1 MPGSSAIGKETGHER
16 IAGRSAA
23 HRPAGGARRG
33 RGDVAD
39 ARGADVAHPRLRG
52 AALRRARERHGEGL
66 CARSRRDPI
75 PRRSSHAV
83 RAGVWSRGIRTG
95 LQGGLL
101 RRAEA
106 WPVRV
111 SDAKAVADRL
121 VKAKRLNALLTPPK
135 DLRKSL
141 NTQIAAARP
150 TGVLYGMP
158 VAVKDN
164 ICTLEFTTSCGSK
177 ILEGYRSPYEAT
189 AVAKLRAA
197 GALIAG
203 KTNCD
208 EFGMGSSTE
217 HSAYGR
223 SLHPFDKTRVPGGSS
238 GGSAVLVAAGA
249 VPAALGSETGGSVR
263 QPASLCGVVGI
274 KPTYGRVSRYGL
286 VAFGSSLDQIGV
298 LGRSVHDAAL
308 VLSVISG
315 RDPKDAT
322 CEDRDSLRLPNV
334 PESLQGFV
342 IGVPKEYFP
351 QDLDAAVRRACDR
364 AIRLLRE
371 LGAAVREV
379 SLPHTAY
386 AVATYYIIAPAEAS
400 SNLARYDGARYGP
413 RFNGSEDVRALYR
426 TTRGEGFGP
435 EVRRRVLVGTYVLS
449 SGYHDAYYRKA
460 QQMRALIAQD
470 FRNVFDRGV
479 DLVFT
484 PTTPTPAFKA
494 GEKIDDP
501 VAMYLSDI
509 FTVTANLAGL
519 PAMSLPI
526 GRIKGLPIGGQLIGQ
541 AFLEDEM
548 IEAAYAIERVVPATD
563 EA

>member
-1 MPGSSAIGKETGHER
+1 MRASSAIGKEKGHECVAR
-16 IAGRSAA
+16 GSPP

-33 RGDVAD
+33 GRGVAD
-39 ARGADVAHPRLRG
+39 ACRADVAHPRLRG
-52 AALRRARERHGEGL
+52 AAERGAGERNGQGLR
-66 CARSRRDPI
+66 ARSRRDPI
-75 PRRSSHAV
+75 PHRRGHSV
-83 RAGVWSRGIRTG
+83 RARVWSRGVRPR

-135 DLRKSL
+135 ELRKSL

-164 ICTLEFTTSCGSK
+164 ICTLEFTTTCGSR

-189 AVAKLRAA
+189 AVAKLKAA

-208 EFGMGSSTE
+208 EFAMGSSTE

-238 GGSAVLVAAGA
+238 GGSAALVAAGA

-274 KPTYGRVSRYGL
+274 KPTYGRVSRSGL

-298 LGRSVHDAAL
+298 LGRSVHDAAR

-315 RDPKDAT
+315 RDPKDST
-322 CEDRDSLRLPNV
+322 CEERDSLRLPTV

-351 QDLDAAVRRACDR
+351 QDLDPAVRDR
-364 AIRLLRE
+364 KSTRLNSSH
-371 LGAAVREV
+371 GYI
-379 SLPHTAY
+379 SY
-386 AVATYYIIAPAEAS
+386 AVFCLKKKNKT
-400 SNLARYDGARYGP
+400 N
-413 RFNGSEDVRALYR
+413 
-426 TTRGEGFGP
+426 T
-435 EVRRRVLVGTYVLS
+435 
-449 SGYHDAYYRKA
+449 
-460 QQMRALIAQD
+460 
-470 FRNVFDRGV
+470 
-479 DLVFT
+479 
-484 PTTPTPAFKA
+484 
-494 GEKIDDP
+494 
-501 VAMYLSDI
+501 
-509 FTVTANLAGL
+509 
-519 PAMSLPI
+519 
-526 GRIKGLPIGGQLIGQ
+526 
-541 AFLEDEM
+541 
-548 IEAAYAIERVVPATD
+548 
-563 EA
+563 

>member
-1 MPGSSAIGKETGHER
+1 M
-16 IAGRSAA
+16 
-23 HRPAGGARRG
+23 
-33 RGDVAD
+33 
-39 ARGADVAHPRLRG
+39 
-52 AALRRARERHGEGL
+52 
-66 CARSRRDPI
+66 
-75 PRRSSHAV
+75 
-83 RAGVWSRGIRTG
+83 
-95 LQGGLL
+95 
-101 RRAEA
+101 
-106 WPVRV
+106 

-141 NTQIAAARP
+141 NAQAAAARP

-164 ICTLEFTTSCGSK
+164 ICTLEFTTTCGSR

-189 AVAKLRAA
+189 AVAKLKAA

-208 EFGMGSSTE
+208 EFAMGSSTE

-223 SLHPFDKTRVPGGSS
+223 VLHPLDKARVPGGSS
-238 GGSAVLVAAGA
+238 GGSAALVAAGA

-263 QPASLCGVVGI
+263 QPASFCGVVGI

-298 LGRSVHDAAL
+298 FGRSVHDAAR

-315 RDPKDAT
+315 RDPRDST
-322 CEDRDSLRLPNV
+322 CEDRDSLRLPTV

-342 IGVPKEYFP
+342 DP
-351 QDLDAAVRRACDR
+351 AVRRACDR
-364 AIRLLRE
+364 AIRLMKE

-379 SLPHTAY
+379 SLPHTPY
-386 AVATYYIIAPAEAS
+386 AVPTYYVIAPAEAS
-400 SNLARYDGARYGP
+400 SNLARYDGVRYGP
-413 RFNGSEDVRALYR
+413 RFNGAVDLRGLYR
-426 TTRGEGFGP
+426 STRGQGFGP
-435 EVRRRVLVGTYVLS
+435 EVRRRILVGTYVLS
-449 SGYHDAYYRKA
+449 AGYYDAYYKRA

-470 FRNVFDRGV
+470 FRNAFDRGV
-479 DLVFT
+479 DLLFT
-484 PTTPTPAFKA
+484 PTVPSPAFKA
-494 GEKIDDP
+494 GEKLADP
-501 VAMYLSDI
+501 IAMYMSDI

-519 PAMSLPI
+519 PAMSLAI
-526 GRIKGLPIGGQLIGQ
+526 GRVKGLPIGGQLIGQ

-548 IEAAYAIERVVPATD
+548 IEAAYALERVVPETD

>member
-1 MPGSSAIGKETGHER
+1 M
-16 IAGRSAA
+16 
-23 HRPAGGARRG
+23 
-33 RGDVAD
+33 
-39 ARGADVAHPRLRG
+39 
-52 AALRRARERHGEGL
+52 
-66 CARSRRDPI
+66 
-75 PRRSSHAV
+75 
-83 RAGVWSRGIRTG
+83 
-95 LQGGLL
+95 
-101 RRAEA
+101 
-106 WPVRV
+106 

-121 VKAKRLNALLTPPK
+121 VKAKRLNALLTAPK

-141 NTQIAAARP
+141 TTQVAAARP

-164 ICTLEFTTSCGSK
+164 ICTLEFTTSCGSR

-189 AVAKLRAA
+189 AVAKLKAA

-208 EFGMGSSTE
+208 EFAMGSSTE

-223 SLHPFDKTRVPGGSS
+223 VLHPLDKTRVPGGSS
-238 GGSAVLVAAGA
+238 GGSAALVGAGA

-263 QPASLCGVVGI
+263 QPAAFCGVVGI

-298 LGRSVHDAAL
+298 FGRSVHDAAR

-315 RDPKDAT
+315 RDPRDAT
-322 CEDRDSLRLPNV
+322 CEDRDPLRLPTV

-342 IGVPKEYFP
+342 IGLPKEYFP
-351 QDLDAAVRRACDR
+351 PELDPAVRRACDR
-364 AIRLLRE
+364 AIRIMKE

-379 SLPHTAY
+379 SLPHTPY
-386 AVATYYIIAPAEAS
+386 AVPTYYVIAPAEAS
-400 SNLARYDGARYGP
+400 SNLARYDGVRYGP
-413 RFNGSEDVRALYR
+413 RFNGAADLRGLYR
-426 TTRGEGFGP
+426 ATRGQGFGP
-435 EVRRRVLVGTYVLS
+435 EVRRRILVGTYVLS
-449 SGYHDAYYRKA
+449 AGYYDAYYRRA

-479 DLVFT
+479 DLLFT
-484 PTTPTPAFKA
+484 PTVPSPAFKA
-494 GEKIDDP
+494 GEKLADP
-501 VAMYLSDI
+501 IAMYMSDI

-519 PAMSLPI
+519 PAISLPI
-526 GRIKGLPIGGQLIGQ
+526 GRAKGLPLGGQLIGQ

-548 IEAAYAIERVVPATD
+548 IEAAYALERVVPATD